1 MNYPTYIA
9 ALIALLVLFLI
20 WGIVGAARHF
30 IANIRCRK
38 LIRKI
43 CIACTSETGS
53 SESLEDCRELYRL
66 ASIRAIDI
74 NKLSGTKDLQNM
86 ALLGHRLH
94 ILSLK
99 RTWPT
104 VLAEFKEKNSDS
116 GLNKGLVELKEFL
129 RSEVDQLEKEAQ
141 DFKKE
146 FHL

>member
-1 MNYPTYIA
+1 MNYPIYMA

-20 WGIVGAARHF
+20 WGIVGAARYF
-30 IANIRCRK
+30 IANIRCRR

-43 CIACTSETGS
+43 CIACTSVTGS
-53 SESLEDCRELYRL
+53 NESLEDCRELYRL

-99 RTWPT
+99 KTWPN
-104 VLAEFKEKNSDS
+104 VLTEFKEQNNDS
-116 GLNKGLVELKEFL
+116 ELSEGLVELEKFL
-129 RSEVDQLEKEAQ
+129 RSEVNQLEEEARN
-141 DFKKE
+141 FKKE